1 MNKVST
7 GLSLVVHQLV
17 TLLMLLLCCRVSSSC
32 KRQQPAARGQRLD
45 LTRFQAHVLV
55 SSISVQLIV
64 PLLSLNRMD
73 KSCHTLLESPV
84 YYCTRWKEK
93 ASSNCSRPRNR
104 CALTVKSVWFMFF
117 KKRRAYHCFNF
128 SLLFVVFLLQAV
140 YTQLD
145 LVTASYDG
153 RSGHFWQ

>member
-7 GLSLVVHQLV
+7 GLCLVVRQLV
-17 TLLMLLLCCRVSSSC
+17 TLLMLLCCRVSSSC
-32 KRQQPAARGQRLD
+32 KRQQPAGSGGQRLD

-117 KKRRAYHCFNF
+117 KKRRAYHCFEF
-128 SLLFVVFLLQAV
+128 SLLFRGFLVAGGWHTVV
-140 YTQLD
+140 TP
-145 LVTASYDG
+145 SYDG
-153 RSGHFWQ
+153 RLDHVWQ